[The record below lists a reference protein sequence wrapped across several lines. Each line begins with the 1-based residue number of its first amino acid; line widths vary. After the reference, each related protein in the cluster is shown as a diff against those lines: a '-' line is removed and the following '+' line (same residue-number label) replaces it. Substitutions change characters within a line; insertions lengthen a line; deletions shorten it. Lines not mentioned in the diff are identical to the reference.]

1 MKVSRKH
8 SKKKKTSALV
18 ADVKPGMRSPAGF
31 IVVTSVSYAA
41 ALNLSTAFPGP
52 DDL

>member
-1 MKVSRKH
+1 MKT

-31 IVVTSVSYAA
+31 IVLTSVCYVA
-41 ALNLSTAFPGP
+41 ALMLSTVLVGTEHP
-52 DDL
+52 